1 MYLLRGGFK
10 KRIAK
15 RGHYAA
21 LLAVNIVTLWQAL
34 SCIKG
39 SSVSTS
45 CSGKRVKF
53 NIYNNISG

>member
-15 RGHYAA
+15 RDHYAA
-21 LLAVNIVTLWQAL
+21 LLAANIVTLWQAL

-39 SSVSTS
+39 LSVSTLLGET
-45 CSGKRVKF
+45 CK
-53 NIYNNISG
+53 I

>member
-21 LLAVNIVTLWQAL
+21 LLATNIVTLWQAL

-39 SSVSTS
+39 LSVFHVV
-45 CSGKRVKF
+45 GGRVKF
-53 NIYNNISG
+53 NV